1 MIPRVHW
8 PLATVGLNVLGPEA
22 SHHLVRVLRLA
33 VGDRIQIF
41 NGQGLEADG
50 HILSAHAQACQV
62 ELGPLVAMQRES
74 PIRTVVIQSLCLAD
88 KMDWVVQKA
97 TELGAA
103 EIWPVQAARSQ
114 LQLSGDRAHKRQAH
128 WQRVVESA
136 AAQCGRNHTPVV
148 HPVTGLNAALNAFT
162 SADGEKTGWLLDPF
176 GTASVSQ
183 APLAPQ
189 VWFAIGPE
197 AGWTDQEEQEARA
210 SGFQGLRLGPRILR
224 TETVASAI
232 LSVIAVRAQEF

>member
-8 PLATVGLNVLGPEA
+8 PLATAGLNVLGPEA
-22 SHHLVRVLRLA
+22 SHHLIRVLRLSAGDA
-33 VGDRIQIF
+33 VALF
-41 NGQGLEADG
+41 NGQGLEAQG
-50 HILSAHAQACQV
+50 RILNAHAQACQV
-62 ELGPLVAMQRES
+62 VLEPLVAVQRES

-114 LQLSGDRAHKRQAH
+114 LQLSGERATKRQAH

-148 HPVTGLNAALNAFT
+148 HPVTDLNAALNAFT
-162 SADGEKTGWLLDPF
+162 DAGGEKTGWLLDPF
-176 GTASVSQ
+176 GPASVSQ
-183 APLAPQ
+183 AALKPQ
-189 VWFAIGPE
+189 VWVAIGPE
-197 AGWTDQEEQEARA
+197 AGWTDQEEREARA
-210 SGFQGLRLGPRILR
+210 SGFQGLRLGPRVLR

-232 LSVIAVRAQEF
+232 LSVIAVRALEF